1 MSAAYRKR
9 DERLVIYVIPIA
21 NIGAGMTWSGLPLLL
36 SSQTND
42 YGNVFILFMASMAAG
57 ALFTLVGGSLADAF
71 RRKTF
76 VVASLCVDVCLT
88 LLLAYFGTKDS
99 LLLFYMVSFSSALVG
114 AMSGSALNVWIKDIL
129 SSTTDSLSRS
139 LAARGMWNILS
150 KAAGFALGPIV
161 YSALKFDAL
170 YIDAAFS
177 VIPALALAFALD
189 LKKQRTAGVGWNGG
203 YAEIFSRSFWN
214 PERRLILSLFSLTAT
229 YTVPT
234 VMISYAILLK
244 RYGAGEF
251 EASTFWLLAS
261 AGSVASHFGMTRKL
275 AGAVDSSKRLLL
287 SQSLMAAAFVGLWFA
302 PTPLWFAAAFV
313 LFTLSNPV
321 MTIALQTEVYEKC
334 EDVFRGRFNALCQL
348 ADDIAGLVVLLVC
361 QQMIDTGLVDRFYL
375 YTLPLMA
382 LTLFLVVRS
391 RGRLTSRIGAV
402 PSAGFGH
409 Q

>member
-1 MSAAYRKR
+1 MSAAYRKL

-42 YGNVFILFMASMAAG
+42 YGNVFILFMSSMAAG
-57 ALFTLVGGSLADAF
+57 ALFTLIGGSLADAF
-71 RRKTF
+71 RRKSF
-76 VVASLCVDVCLT
+76 VIASLCIDVCLT
-88 LLLAYFGTKDS
+88 LSLAYFGTKDS
-99 LLLFYMVSFSSALVG
+99 VLLFYLVSFSSALVG

-150 KAAGFALGPIV
+150 KAAGFALGPLV
-161 YSALKFDAL
+161 YSALEFDAL
-170 YIDAAFS
+170 FIDAAFS
-177 VIPALALAFALD
+177 AIPAIALAFVLD
-189 LKKQRTAGVGWNGG
+189 LKMRGAGGLDWSGG
-203 YAEIFSRSFWN
+203 YGEIFTRSFWN
-214 PERRLILSLFSLTAT
+214 PERRLILSLFTLTAT

-244 RYGAGEF
+244 RYGAGEM

-261 AGSVASHFGMTRKL
+261 AGSVASHFGMTRRL
-275 AGAVDSSKRLLL
+275 AGAFDSSNRLLF
-287 SQSLMAAAFVGLWFA
+287 SQLLMAAAFAGLWFA

-321 MTIALQTEVYEKC
+321 MTNALQTEVYEKC

-348 ADDIAGLVVLLVC
+348 ADDVAGLLVLFVC

-375 YTLPLMA
+375 YALPLMA
-382 LTLFLVVRS
+382 ITLLLVVKS
-391 RGRLTSRIGAV
+391 RDRLTSRIGTV